1 MSKTLTL
8 LFLLIASTL
17 WAEPVKGSVQM
28 DQYKH
33 ELVLSARDMVEIK
46 AKNVR
51 KDLMPEDQKRV
62 EFHAHTNMST
72 MDAIPDVTDLVAQAA
87 RWGHQAIAIT
97 DHAGAQS
104 FPHAHSAGGTD
115 PPGHDG
121 LCQNGPAGRYD

>member
-1 MSKTLTL
+1 
-8 LFLLIASTL
+8 
-17 WAEPVKGSVQM
+17 M

-72 MDAIPDVTDLVAQAA
+72 MDAIPDVTDLAAQAA

-104 FPHAHSAGGTD
+104 FLHAHSAGKKIGSRLFM
-115 PPGHDG
+115 G
-121 LCQNGPAGRYD
+121 